1 MRIYHATMNGA
12 RFTSHGDCTINTIFC
27 TIENP
32 EDFLTEYMEPRL
44 KTILRGDDFYE
55 EAKEIVGLC
64 LAAEKSGEND
74 IEPSEEAQEY
84 IENVLV
90 NPDPANFE

>member
-1 MRIYHATMNGA
+1 MYHARINGA
-12 RFTSHGDCTINTIFC
+12 LFIQGNYGENARCI
-27 TIENP
+27 IENP
-32 EDFLTEYMEPRL
+32 DDFLTEYMEPLL

>member
-1 MRIYHATMNGA
+1 MRKYHARINGA
-12 RFTSHGDCTINTIFC
+12 LFISAGSSTTC

-32 EDFLTEYMEPRL
+32 DDFLTEYMGPL
-44 KTILRGDDFYE
+44 LNTILNGDDFYE

-64 LAAEKSGEND
+64 LAAEKSGENN